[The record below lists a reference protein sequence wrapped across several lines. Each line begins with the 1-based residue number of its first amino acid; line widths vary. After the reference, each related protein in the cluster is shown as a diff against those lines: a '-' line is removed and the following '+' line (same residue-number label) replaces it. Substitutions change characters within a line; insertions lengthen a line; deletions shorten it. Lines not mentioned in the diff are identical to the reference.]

1 MSWVMA
7 SKVRGTLT
15 RTAVAAAIAGGRG
28 DTVPAM
34 VPYVDGSLGPR
45 ARLGP
50 SQSIRHTHR
59 ASIPTMGNVGG
70 GPSTRTQ
77 EIEAR

>member
-7 SKVRGTLT
+7 SKC
-15 RTAVAAAIAGGRG
+15 AARSPERRWRQQLPAEEGIPS
-28 DTVPAM
+28 PAM
-34 VPYVDGSLGPR
+34 VPYVDGSLSPR